1 MKPLRTLMASLA
13 ITTVMA
19 APGVAQTAGPITQA
33 DIQRLQDEVFQAGSD
48 VQQLRARDAA
58 KAAPLQTQLDDL
70 RDEVIYLKVKLR
82 KDGTLGRSE
91 YTSVRERIDTVRSQA
106 REVPATA

>member
-1 MKPLRTLMASLA
+1 MKPLRTLMAALA
-13 ITTVMA
+13 VTTMVA
-19 APGVAQTAGPITQA
+19 TASPAQTPGPITQT

-58 KAAPLQTQLDDL
+58 KAGQLQTQLDDL
-70 RDEVIYLKVKLR
+70 REEVIYLKVKLR

-91 YTSVRERIDTVRSQA
+91 YT
-106 REVPATA
+106 